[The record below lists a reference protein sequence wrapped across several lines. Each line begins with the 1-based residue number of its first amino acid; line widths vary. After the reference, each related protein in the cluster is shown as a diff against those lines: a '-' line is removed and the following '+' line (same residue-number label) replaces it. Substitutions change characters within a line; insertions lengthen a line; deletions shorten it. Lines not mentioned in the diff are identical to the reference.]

1 MEIRN
6 RTPLVVGWSVQLD
19 QRAAEHLVV
28 AVRGTWAI
36 DERGR
41 LTLLDE
47 QPPLQPAD
55 EHVGEPGKSSIR
67 YEADVGPMKPA
78 TDCALVGSAVAPRGR
93 ARSVNVSFRV
103 GPVGRRARVI
113 GQRRRLFWLLRWW
126 NSPPLPFD
134 RVPLLWELAAGGT
147 DATPKNEKH
156 HSLDLRNP
164 LGRGFRA
171 RGSKLPRWGAPL
183 PQILPAGDRKRAPVG
198 FGFTN
203 GSWKHRRPYAGTYDD
218 AWREQRCP
226 LLPDDFDARFH
237 CNAAPGLTTQKHLVG
252 GEPVEVRGCTRS
264 GRLTFKLP
272 RLTLDVRVGFGEEL
286 APEEGEPAPP
296 PDAGEFEP
304 VRMKLVTVTLD
315 ADAMRLRLLWRG
327 SLPVHRRFPLAK
339 RIEVAMDGAPS

>member
-6 RTPLVVGWSVQLD
+6 RTPFVVGWSIQLD

-28 AVRGTWAI
+28 AVRGTWQI

-41 LTLLDE
+41 LAPLHD

-67 YEADVGPMKPA
+67 YEADIGPMKPA

-93 ARSVNVSFRV
+93 ARAVEVFFKV
-103 GPVGRRARVI
+103 GPVSQRARVS
-113 GQRRRLFWLLRWW
+113 GERRRLFWLLRWW
-126 NSPPLPFD
+126 RTGPRPFD
-134 RVPLLWELAAGGT
+134 RVPLLWELAPGGSDT
-147 DATPKNEKH
+147 TPKNEKH

-171 RGSKLPRWGAPL
+171 RGSRLPGNAPL
-183 PQILPAGDRKRAPVG
+183 PQILAAGGGGGPVG

-203 GSWKHRRPYAGTYDD
+203 ASWKHRRPYAGTYDD
-218 AWREQRCP
+218 AWRDERCP
-226 LLPDDFDARFH
+226 LLPDDFDERFH
-237 CNAAPGLTTQKHLVG
+237 CNAAPGLTTPRHLTG

-264 GRLTFKLP
+264 GKLAFKLP
-272 RLTLDVRVGFGEEL
+272 RTALDVRVGFGEEL
-286 APEEGEPAPP
+286 APEEDEPAPL

-304 VRMKLVTVTLD
+304 VEMKIVTVTVD

-327 SLPVHRRFPLAK
+327 SLPVHRRFPLAR
-339 RIEVAMDGAPS
+339 RIEVAMEGAPS